1 MKKIT
6 LILSAALLVAA
17 LPSCKSTQKVA
28 PKFDTVEKEQNFRT
42 TTGNFRVTYRFEY
55 LSSLADQT
63 VLHRVQKEMAAE
75 FFGPEYTRPTLAET
89 LTAFDSSL
97 EESYGTRPESTD
109 FKWDGFL
116 TLHSKADMVG
126 EHILTY
132 TVERAEFAGGAHGM
146 EQTHHANWNLL
157 TGERLTL
164 DDLFTPEGKAALAEA
179 IRAQIIKDKGVTSW
193 QELAEGQCFNPEA
206 EVTATENFALTA
218 SDITFVYNPYDIA
231 CYAAGATHVK
241 LPLANL
247 AGFRK
252 EIL

>member
-1 MKKIT
+1 
-6 LILSAALLVAA
+6 
-17 LPSCKSTQKVA
+17 
-28 PKFDTVEKEQNFRT
+28 
-42 TTGNFRVTYRFEY
+42 
-55 LSSLADQT
+55 
-63 VLHRVQKEMAAE
+63 
-75 FFGPEYTRPTLAET
+75 
-89 LTAFDSSL
+89 
-97 EESYGTRPESTD
+97 
-109 FKWDGFL
+109 
-116 TLHSKADMVG
+116 MVG

-157 TGERLTL
+157 TGERLSL

-179 IRAQIIKDKGVTSW
+179 IRAQIIEDKGVTSW
-193 QELAEGQCFNPEA
+193 QELAEGQCFNPET

-247 AGFRK
+247 PGFRK